1 MNESFIRLPYL
12 LNLIA
17 DATQKMKFS
26 IKGTLM
32 QM

>member
-17 DATQKMKFS
+17 GAAQKMKFS